1 MNFLAN
7 IAYTMETDGREVR
20 YEVCIINIQSVFYMK
35 TQYKSDLT
43 IGDLM
48 AYRNEKEQMIDDCE
62 SAIA

>member
-1 MNFLAN
+1 
-7 IAYTMETDGREVR
+7 METDGREVR